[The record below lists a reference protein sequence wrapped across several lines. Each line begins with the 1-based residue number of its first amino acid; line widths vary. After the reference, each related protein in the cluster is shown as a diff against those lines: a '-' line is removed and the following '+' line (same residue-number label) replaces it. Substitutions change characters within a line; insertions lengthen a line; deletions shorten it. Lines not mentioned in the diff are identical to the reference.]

1 MISLKNIGAQFGI
14 GGRQPRNT
22 TFQELH
28 DQWNAGQ
35 RAATMDYN
43 WGSGKPVPAEYQ
55 GANPFIDRN
64 SKWGDPLPDK
74 GPKGKVSM
82 KDRLR
87 GKKSDYTSRE
97 AQHGP
102 TGYYNPADW

>member
-1 MISLKNIGAQFGI
+1 MKNVGSQFMALA
-14 GGRQPRNT
+14 RRPKT
-22 TFQELH
+22 TSFQEMH
-28 DQWNAGQ
+28 DNWNSAQ
-35 RAATMDYN
+35 RAATMNHN
-43 WGSGKPVPAEYQ
+43 WGSGAAVPKSLQ

-82 KDRLR
+82 RDRLR

-97 AQHGP
+97 ATYGP
-102 TGYYNPADW
+102 QGNYDPSDW